1 MREILFRGKR
11 TDNDEWVCGS
21 VLQLN
26 IGRTFICDGAVWIG
40 TLTPCKLEVDPET
53 VGQYTGLKDEHGEK
67 IFEGDIVRVHDY
79 LVKRGDPCHEFEG
92 VVGHQNAS
100 FMIISDVVKHYRWID
115 YECEIIGNI
124 HDNPEL
130 LEVES

>member
-11 TDNDEWVCGS
+11 TDSGEWV
-21 VLQLN
+21 
-26 IGRTFICDGAVWIG
+26 DGNLFVDEKNEKHEIIVGYVNYRIAW
-40 TLTPCKLEVDPET
+40 EVVPET
-53 VGQYTGLKDEHGEK
+53 VGQYTGGTDKNDRK

-79 LVKRGDPCHEFEG
+79 LAKRGDPWHEFEG

-100 FMIISDVVKHYRWID
+100 FVIISDVVKHYRWID

-130 LEVES
+130 LEDKP

>member
-11 TDNDEWVCGS
+11 TDNGEWIEGYFGIANEHPYISDEFKFYGV
-21 VLQLN
+21 V
-26 IGRTFICDGAVWIG
+26 
-40 TLTPCKLEVDPET
+40 PET
-53 VGQYTGLKDEHGEK
+53 VGQYTGRTDKKDRK

-79 LVKRGDPCHEFEG
+79 LAKRGDPWHEFEG

-100 FMIISDVVKHYRWID
+100 FVIISDVVKHYRWID

-130 LEVES
+130 VEGLT